1 MILFF
6 LVNKR
11 GFRNVYLCGFYLW
24 MWLMGGEKEK
34 KRLEKHEPEFSL
46 SITTLYIRAGS
57 NRPLVIFH
65 RQLQRLRIMAFPNSF
80 LFFFFTFFSI
90 KYCVTDMVNNYQD
103 YLSGKSPMMNDRNDS
118 NLSLSPSP
126 VHE

>member
-80 LFFFFTFFSI
+80 LVFFSHSSLFL
-90 KYCVTDMVNNYQD
+90 YCVRDGKNYQD
-103 YLSGKSPMMNDRNDS
+103 YLSGKSPMMDPNDS

>member
-24 MWLMGGEKEK
+24 MWLMGGEKEKK

-90 KYCVTDMVNNYQD
+90 KYCVRDGKNYQD
-103 YLSGKSPMMNDRNDS
+103 YLSGKSPMMDPNDS